1 MKKLVALLLALM
13 MFAPTALAHD
23 EVTGWYTPPKMNEG
37 QYPIKE
43 EGVKL
48 TYWMQIAGNAVT
60 FISSYQENPV
70 YQAAEKATGI
80 DIEFIHP
87 AAGTDRESFSLLMG
101 QELPDII
108 QLPNTN
114 YYTGGLQA
122 MYDDGIIID
131 LAPYLEEYAPQYH
144 EIINAGD
151 LIKTMSYIDGHVLGF
166 RKITNADAMPYHRIN
181 VNKDW
186 LDEMG
191 VAEPKTIAEYEAYFD
206 WVLANKPGVTPLYM
220 GSISGSSS
228 ETMNL
233 FTGAFDFLY
242 DWYIIKDSDNKVG
255 HWANAEGL
263 KDFVTLLNNWYVKGY
278 LGKDFIAQTQS
289 EAQALFDAGKLAAI
303 CDSVDATYTR
313 VRNLENGK
321 FTVTNLPYMRKEAD
335 SVLGS
340 NLATH
345 PFGETYVAVVTTA
358 CKNPEAAVQFLN
370 YGYTFEGSL
379 PYSFGIEGEHW
390 YWGEDGVPKFTE
402 LITAN
407 PNGMTIS
414 NTSYCLKAHFATRY
428 CYPDAIAHPSVASN
442 TEALRIRTM
451 WASDTNEQNWLR
463 LPPIALTAEEDLE
476 RSALIAQVDTYAK
489 EMLIK
494 FVTGAEPLDNFDAY
508 VKAVEEYGLL
518 EAIEITQGA
527 VDRFYGIAD

>member
-60 FISSYQENPV
+60 FISSYQENPA
-70 YQAAEKATGI
+70 YQAAEAATGI

-87 AAGTDRESFSLLMG
+87 AAGTEKEAFQLLMG

-108 QLPNTN
+108 QLPNVN

-122 MYDDGIIID
+122 LYDDGIIID

-144 EIINAGD
+144 EIITSD
-151 LIKTMSYIDGHVLGF
+151 ELSETMSYIDGHVLGF
-166 RKITNADAMPYHRIN
+166 RKITKADAMPYHRIN
-181 VNKDW
+181 TNKDW

-206 WVLANKPGVTPLYM
+206 WVLANKPGVVPLYM
-220 GSISGSSS
+220 GSISGSSG

-242 DWYIIKDSDNKVG
+242 DFHIIKGSDNKVG

-263 KDFVTLLNNWYVKGY
+263 KDFLTLLNKWYEKGY
-278 LGKDFIAQTQS
+278 LGKDFIAQTTA

-313 VRNLENGK
+313 VRNMENGS

-340 NLATH
+340 GLAAT
-345 PFGETYVAVVTTA
+345 PVGDGGEWVTVITSA
-358 CKNPEAAVQFLN
+358 CENPELAIQYLN
-370 YGYTFEGSL
+370 YGYTYEGSL
-379 PYSFGIEGEHW
+379 IFTFGVEGTHW
-390 YWGEDGVPKFTE
+390 NWGEDGLPKFTDE
-402 LITAN
+402 ILHN
-407 PNGMTIS
+407 PKGMTIS
-414 NTSYCLKAHFATRY
+414 NVSYALKIHFGAKY
-428 CYPDAIAHPSVASN
+428 CYPDDIGHPGTASN
-442 TEALRIRTM
+442 TTALRIRTM
-451 WASDTNEQNWLR
+451 WKGDTNEQNWLQ
-463 LPPIALTAEEDLE
+463 LPPVKLTAEESAE
-476 RSALIAQVDTYAK
+476 RSELMAQVDTYAK
-489 EMLIK
+489 EMMIK
-494 FVTGAEPLDNFDAY
+494 FITGAEPLENFDAY
-508 VKAVEEYGLL
+508 VEEVNEYGLT

-527 VDRFYGIAD
+527 LDRFLGK